1 MNEID
6 AITKRE
12 QDYEMTNCTHNS
24 SYFINKFL
32 RIEEIDGPRGVM
44 LDTPKEELV
53 EIMENEPLTIGRYPR
68 VYGKTTTLV
77 GFAIHKALLQD
88 KIVLYSSVNAV
99 RRIGFLREVSYSYKN
114 LPKWMQKSHR
124 EGPEGFWLD
133 GGGRICPVAAG
144 NTWGIEGIRFDYII
158 FYDIGGL
165 QNRFNIDPF
174 IYATKLNKAKLA
186 IVGTFKPDAPVIG
199 KIWSDARL
207 KKTEWAS
214 LPSFNEEWKVET
226 LLSLSN
232 KKYSEG
238 Y

>member
-6 AITKRE
+6 AVTKRE
-12 QDYEMTNCTHNS
+12 QDYEVTNCTHDS

-32 RIEEIDGPRGVM
+32 RVEEVDGPRGVM

-53 EIMENEPLTIGRYPR
+53 EIMENEQLTIGRYPR
-68 VYGKTTTLV
+68 VCGKTTTLV
-77 GFAIHKALLQD
+77 GFAIHKALFLG
-88 KIVLYSSVNAV
+88 KTVLYSSVNAV
-99 RRIGFLREVSYSYKN
+99 RRIGFLREVSYSYRN
-114 LPKWMQKSHR
+114 LPTWMQKPHR

-133 GGGRICPVAAG
+133 DGGRIRPITAG
-144 NTWGIEGIRFDYII
+144 TTWDIEGIRFDYII
-158 FYDIGGL
+158 FDEIGGL
-165 QNRFNIDPF
+165 QHGFNVDQF
-174 IYATKLNKAKLA
+174 IHATKLNKAKMA

-207 KKTEWAS
+207 KNTGWAS

-226 LLSLSN
+226 VLSLSD
-232 KKYSEG
+232 KRYSEG